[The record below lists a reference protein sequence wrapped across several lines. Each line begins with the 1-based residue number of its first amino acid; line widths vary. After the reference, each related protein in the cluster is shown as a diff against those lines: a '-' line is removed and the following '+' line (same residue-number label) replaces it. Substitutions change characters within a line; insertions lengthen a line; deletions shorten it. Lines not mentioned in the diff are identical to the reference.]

1 MTISGELLN
10 GEVSFAL
17 DGRVSMSAGVELKDD
32 VLGRLAM
39 RSVPVTDPTVIA
51 QVQTFVEQML
61 PSLSAALG
69 VPVTLPPAPPAPP
82 DPDPVP

>member
-10 GEVSFAL
+10 GEVIFGL
-17 DGRVSMSAGVELKDD
+17 DGRLSMSAGVELKDD

-39 RSVPVTDPTVIA
+39 RSVLVTDPAVIA
-51 QVQTFVEQML
+51 QVQTFVQQML

-69 VPVTLPPAPPAPP
+69 VPVTLPQAAPQPEPEP
-82 DPDPVP
+82 GE

>member
-10 GEVSFAL
+10 GQVSFAL
-17 DGRVSMSAGVELKDD
+17 DGTVSMSAGVELKDD

-39 RSVPVTDPTVIA
+39 RSVPVTDPAVIA

-69 VPVTLPPAPPAPP
+69 VPVTLPQGAQPQPEPGE
-82 DPDPVP
+82 